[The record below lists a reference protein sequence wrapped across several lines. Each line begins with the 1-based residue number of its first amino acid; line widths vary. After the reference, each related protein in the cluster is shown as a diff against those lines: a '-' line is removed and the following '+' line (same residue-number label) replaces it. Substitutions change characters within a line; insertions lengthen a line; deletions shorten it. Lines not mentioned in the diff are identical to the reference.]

1 MHFGIDRTGLLGGLD
16 IRDEGKGGRKDDIQ
30 VLESL
35 NQRWCHLQ
43 RWARLGE
50 KQVWGDEVGLSPL
63 SHTQA
68 WDKESSG
75 VCQQSHRFVFVF
87 KSSLCVLPLAFLIA
101 PVVSGDSYKTQHG
114 FNHSSLLFL
123 LTSPSLSQQL

>member
-16 IRDEGKGGRKDDIQ
+16 IRDEGKGGRKDDTQ

-43 RWARLGE
+43 RHRGE
-50 KQVWGDEVGLSPL
+50 KQVWGNEVGLSPL

-68 WDKESSG
+68 WDRESSG
-75 VCQQSHRFVFVF
+75 VFANSHIGSFLYLSQV
-87 KSSLCVLPLAFLIA
+87 CVCF
-101 PVVSGDSYKTQHG
+101 HW
-114 FNHSSLLFL
+114 LFL
-123 LTSPSLSQQL
+123 LLRLCLVIPIRPNMVSITLLFFSD

>member
-87 KSSLCVLPLAFLIA
+87 ISQVCVCF
-101 PVVSGDSYKTQHG
+101 HW
-114 FNHSSLLFL
+114 LFL
-123 LTSPSLSQQL
+123 LLRLCLVIPIRPNMVSITLLFFSY